1 MKKNIGNYKLNRDTT
16 SRKALFKSLMQTMIL
31 RESIETTRPK
41 AMAVRPL
48 FEKMITKAKA
58 GSIHELRQIQGIL
71 QNSELLK
78 KLVHDIAPRFK
89 DVKGGYTKIT
99 PVGARRGDNAMMV
112 KFSLTKVGVD
122 PRVNPTETKSNP
134 VGVGSSHPD
143 QSDKVQE
150 TVTTK
155 PKVVKAKPSSPKET
169 KVKTVKL
176 APSRAG
182 RRGDK

>member
-16 SRKALFKSLMQTMIL
+16 SRKALFKSLMQTMVL
-31 RESIETTRPK
+31 RESVETTRPK

-58 GSIHELRQIQGIL
+58 GSVHEIRQIQGVL
-71 QNSELLK
+71 QNSELLH
-78 KLVHDIAPRFK
+78 KLVNVIAPRFK
-89 DVKGGYTKIT
+89 DVKGGYTRIT

-112 KFSLTKVGVD
+112 KFSLTKLST
-122 PRVNPTETKSNP
+122 PKQSNS

-143 QSDKVQE
+143 QEDKIQE
-150 TVTTK
+150 AVVTK
-155 PKVVKAKPSSPKET
+155 PKVVKAKPASPKET

>member
-41 AMAVRPL
+41 ALSVRPL
-48 FEKMITKAKA
+48 FEKMITKAKS

-71 QNSELLK
+71 QNSELLH
-78 KLVHDIAPRFK
+78 KLVNVIAPRFK

-112 KFSLTKVGVD
+112 KFSLTKL
-122 PRVNPTETKSNP
+122 
-134 VGVGSSHPD
+134 
-143 QSDKVQE
+143 KVTTPATAE
-150 TVTTK
+150 EKTTK
-155 PKVVKAKPSSPKET
+155 PKSSSQALHIERDSAREMSPDAKQSGRPKET